1 MFTVCHLQQEIAQKQ
16 GLPRYMHLIL
26 EDYVSIRRQY
36 NALSPAED
44 RYTDT
49 DRFRSMIGRARNAAE
64 KVQEKECNI
73 IAYRQVCNLFNFNPL
88 ISSGGIA
95 DFPPPNRFPLFLDP
109 RVRLQVWLSIQNTR
123 FLSAQIQQ
131 LKLKSWLYHMAHD
144 FRLLCQGRPTVDI
157 SHVISRDKSKPL
169 YASACL
175 AFYIYWTRTF

>member
-131 LKLKSWLYHMAHD
+131 LKLKSGCIIWPMTSGSFARVVQL
-144 FRLLCQGRPTVDI
+144 
-157 SHVISRDKSKPL
+157 
-169 YASACL
+169 
-175 AFYIYWTRTF
+175 WTSVT